1 MDIELNLA
9 GTWPDESPDREVVD
23 DPVTDPPPADL
34 SVDAGADEAAV
45 EAPEE
50 GVEHDLP
57 DVDFG
62 QVAWYGGDD
71 LFVFDAGYA
80 AVQAAPGADEVTAV
94 SHTMLVGDDIA
105 GSLLDEG
112 LVAPPEAG
120 PDDGSPEVDKA
131 VDATPEQAEVDG
143 DASTDA
149 PVESECDL
157 LTVTLMPI
165 EPIICILIVD
175 PILEEWPVA
184 VICPEPVDEP
194 GLLYYGEAICGL
206 TDVAIPV
213 ALAI

>member
-9 GTWPDESPDREVVD
+9 GTW
-23 DPVTDPPPADL
+23 
-34 SVDAGADEAAV
+34 
-45 EAPEE
+45 
-50 GVEHDLP
+50 P

-80 AVQAAPGADEVTAV
+80 AVQADPGTDEVTAV
-94 SHTMLVGDDIA
+94 SHAMLVADDIA

-120 PDDGSPEVDKA
+120 PDDDSPDVDKA

-175 PILEEWPVA
+175 PILEKLPVA
-184 VICPEPVDEP
+184 VICPAPVDEP